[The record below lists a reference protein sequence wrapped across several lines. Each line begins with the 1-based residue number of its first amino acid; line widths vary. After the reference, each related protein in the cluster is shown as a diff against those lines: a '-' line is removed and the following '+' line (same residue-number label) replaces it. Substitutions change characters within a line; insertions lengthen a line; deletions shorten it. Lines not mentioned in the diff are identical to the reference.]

1 MTKVKKSM
9 IISFVSN
16 EQVKKRKGTLL
27 LRMPL
32 LGRVKHKGRK
42 GNEKSDIHTSN
53 CPSTGWIRRSMRC
66 LLPSGAAKA
75 NGRNDV

>member
-1 MTKVKKSM
+1 
-9 IISFVSN
+9 
-16 EQVKKRKGTLL
+16 
-27 LRMPL
+27 MPL

-53 CPSTGWIRRSMRC
+53 CPSTGWVRRSMRC
-66 LLPSGAAKA
+66 LLPFGAAKA